1 MIILLVEDFPFSLIQ
16 TFRMLT
22 AIDKYCGGIYSAIL
36 GLQYMLWWTKIQEPY
51 VYHQTEE
58 FRGNVK

>member
-22 AIDKYCGGIYSAIL
+22 AIDKYCGAIYSAIL
-36 GLQYMLWWTKIQEPY
+36 GLQYMLVDKNSGTLC
-51 VYHQTEE
+51 VSS
-58 FRGNVK
+58 N